1 MQIEIDLL
9 GAHPAQ
15 ARIHGIAER
24 LMAQEPAF
32 SEVMGVL
39 EEGERRIFEAW
50 HGKYVDTGAL
60 RDSLTL
66 PDADGA
72 LREIHNDGVDFG
84 TLIPYAVYQRD
95 NGRSA
100 IMRFDDAEIAEITA
114 ILLRYIVEGPE
125 GM

>member
-1 MQIEIDLL
+1 MQIEIELL

-24 LMAQEPAF
+24 LMYLEPAYE
-32 SEVMGVL
+32 EVFNVL
-39 EEGERRIFEAW
+39 EEGERRIFDAW

-60 RDSLTL
+60 KDSLTL

-72 LREIHNDGVDFG
+72 LREIHSDGVDFG

-95 NGRSA
+95 HGRSA
-100 IMRFDDAEIAEITA
+100 IMRFDEAEVAEIAA
-114 ILLRYIVEGPE
+114 IMLRYIAEGVD
-125 GM
+125 